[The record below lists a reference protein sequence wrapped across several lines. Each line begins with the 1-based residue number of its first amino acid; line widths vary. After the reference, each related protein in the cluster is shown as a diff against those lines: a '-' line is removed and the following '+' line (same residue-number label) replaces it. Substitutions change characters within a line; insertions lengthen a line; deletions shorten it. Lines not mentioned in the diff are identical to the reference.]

1 MNRYQLTSLAGT
13 FVLAGAAW
21 AISKNRSRIKPQT
34 ILWSLLLQF
43 AFAFLIMKTSAGERS
58 FSAVNKAC
66 AHLLAFEEEGARFVF
81 GTLALSPGEPGSTGF
96 YFAFQVLP
104 TIIFLSSLMSLLY
117 YLGVMQKI
125 VQGFAWI
132 MARTCRTSGA
142 ESLSIS
148 ANIFMGQTEAP
159 LLIRPY
165 IESMTESELFC
176 VMVGGMAHIAAGIM
190 IAYVGM
196 LSPYFP
202 DIAGHLLAA
211 QLMATPATILIA
223 KLLIPEAGAPKTMG
237 SVKIGYHEESTN
249 AIEAAAAGGS
259 LGMTLALNV
268 AAMLVAFMSIIAL
281 VNWGLHHLLG
291 LFGHGEIGLETLLG
305 WIFAPVAWILGVPWS
320 DCLQVGQWMGEK
332 TAFNEFIAYSEM
344 ARYAAAHG
352 AQAISHR
359 AYVIAVHALCGFS
372 NFLSIGIQIGGI
384 GPMAPARR
392 KDLARLGLL
401 ALFGGSLACFMTA
414 SITGILIP

>member
-13 FVLAGAAW
+13 FVLAGVAW
-21 AISKNRSRIKPQT
+21 AFSKKRSRVKPQT

-81 GTLALSPGEPGSTGF
+81 GTLALSPGESGSTGF

-165 IESMTESELFC
+165 IESLTESELFC

-196 LSPYFP
+196 LSSYFP

-211 QLMATPATILIA
+211 QVMATPATILIA
-223 KLLIPEAGAPKTMG
+223 KLLNCGTD
-237 SVKIGYHEESTN
+237 SHSTIEQDTWLSPIN
-249 AIEAAAAGGS
+249 ATRRHVIS
-259 LGMTLALNV
+259 DRLR
-268 AAMLVAFMSIIAL
+268 
-281 VNWGLHHLLG
+281 
-291 LFGHGEIGLETLLG
+291 
-305 WIFAPVAWILGVPWS
+305 ILG
-320 DCLQVGQWMGEK
+320 
-332 TAFNEFIAYSEM
+332 
-344 ARYAAAHG
+344 AR
-352 AQAISHR
+352 
-359 AYVIAVHALCGFS
+359 VIAGDNHYVS
-372 NFLSIGIQIGGI
+372 
-384 GPMAPARR
+384 
-392 KDLARLGLL
+392 
-401 ALFGGSLACFMTA
+401 
-414 SITGILIP
+414 